1 MRNLS
6 NLNLNKILDKV
17 LKEILNDDKFE
28 NLDSMGWATLIS
40 ELNKEGLTL
49 DLERIVEIDSKE
61 KLINLIETKKNS

>member
-1 MRNLS
+1 MS